1 MVKCLVV
8 LVVGMLV
15 GAKWNLAVNGVV
27 AKVVDLVKG
36 VLAKVKS

>member
-15 GAKWNLAVNGVV
+15 GAKWNVQVNGAV
-27 AKVVDLVKG
+27 AKVVDLVEG
-36 VLAKVKS
+36 VYAKIKS

>member
-8 LVVGMLV
+8 LVVGLVV
-15 GAKWNLAVNGVV
+15 GAKWNMAVNGAV

-36 VLAKVKS
+36 LVAKVKS